1 MLLEPPNILSKR
13 MPASILCG
21 QRTGNSLIVSRR
33 SKPICFLLKK
43 DPCLHP
49 NPSAALHS
57 RFASS
62 WNFTIEEVFGAVQE
76 QAPLSCSQK
85 GIRGPL
91 DCTLPASQGFI
102 FSVSCETWG
111 GGRAGRRVR
120 CNTFPS
126 HPKQSRVLASS
137 GEHRLSMSR
146 IEGTSSK

>member
-1 MLLEPPNILSKR
+1 
-13 MPASILCG
+13 MPAGILCS
-21 QRTGNSLIVSRR
+21 QRTGNSLIVYWR

-62 WNFTIEEVFGAVQE
+62 WDFTIKGVFGALQR

-85 GIRGPL
+85 GMGLGGAL
-91 DCTLPASQGFI
+91 DRTLPTSQGFI

-111 GGRAGRRVR
+111 GGRAGGRVK
-120 CNTFPS
+120 CNTFS
-126 HPKQSRVLASS
+126 RHPKQSRVLASS
-137 GEHRLSMSR
+137 GEHRLSMIR
-146 IEGTSSK
+146 REGMSSK